1 MYFPKEIMSLT
12 PKAWLALRLLCIH
25 CMKTQML
32 KKLFLVVSL
41 LQITAL
47 FMSCSSGGGGGA
59 AATPAV
65 SYYLANNV
73 CYNNLNQPV
82 TTTLCG
88 TNGYAYNQAGA
99 CINTA
104 TQQIAAS
111 PTYCTATTTTATAGY
126 GLNGVGQ
133 CVLLATGQIAPSATY
148 CGTTGAA
155 QVCIGQY
162 KWLGPAGEQIGMCQT
177 QQTYMGVINNCSGYT
192 LINSA
197 GQTVLCQ

>member
-1 MYFPKEIMSLT
+1 
-12 PKAWLALRLLCIH
+12 
-25 CMKTQML
+25 MKTQML
-32 KKLFLVVSL
+32 KKLFLLASL

-111 PTYCTATTTTATAGY
+111 PTSCTANTTTCTATTTTATAGY

-133 CVLLATGQIAPSATY
+133 CVLLTTGQIAPSPTY
-148 CGTTGAA
+148 CGTSGAG

-162 KWLGPAGEQIGMCQT
+162 TWMGPAGAQVGMCQT

-192 LINSA
+192 LINCA
-197 GQTVLCQ
+197 GQSVLCQ